1 MFLIFGILF
10 LVLSIKNSINIKITG
25 QAGEGIKT
33 TGLILSKIFTRSGF
47 HIFSYDEYPS
57 LIRGGHNCYQM
68 YASTEKVFS
77 QHKKVD
83 ILIALDEA
91 SVSLHQDELTKK
103 SLVLFDPDEFQVKK
117 SKGKLLPIPWA
128 KIATDSGGSPIM
140 SNMVALGVVCGVT
153 GLSLNP
159 IFSLIKDVFGRKGE
173 KIVSANKKAAQAG
186 FDYVK
191 KPTTPFLPGLHQ
203 ASSPQLRGGEI
214 PQMVVT
220 GNEMI
225 GLGAISAGL
234 KYFAG
239 YPMTPVSNLLHFLAA
254 KAENYSMIVNH
265 TENEIG
271 AINTAIGASAA
282 GARAMTATSGG
293 GFSLMTEGLGLSGMS
308 ETPLVIVEGMRPGPS
323 SGMPTWTGQGDL
335 LFMVY
340 ASQDEF
346 PRIVLT
352 PGSINEC
359 FSSTQKA
366 FYFAEKYQIPVIILT
381 DKHLLE
387 SHKSCS
393 LHTPEVK
400 SANTSG
406 VYLSNK
412 RYSFVKNPGK
422 NYLRYKV
429 TDTGISPRPFLGQK
443 GAACLTNSYEHGE
456 DSLVTE
462 ESLPRK
468 KQVEKR
474 MRKLETLKN
483 ELWQP
488 KLFGKLQ
495 AKINLIG
502 WGSTLGPVLETIKQN
517 QNINYLH
524 LDYIWPFPKKAV
536 KNFLQKSKK
545 PICIEGNAA
554 GQLAKLIAQET
565 GILIKDK
572 LLKYDGRP
580 FWPEEI
586 LKFAKFA

>member
-1 MFLIFGILF
+1 M
-10 LVLSIKNSINIKITG
+10 KKSINIKIG
-25 QAGEGIKT
+25 GRAGEGIKT

-57 LIRGGHNCYQM
+57 LIRGGHNCYQI
-68 YASTEKVFS
+68 YASSEEVFS

-91 SVSLHQDELTKK
+91 GVKLHQNELTDS
-103 SLVLFDPDEFQVKK
+103 SLILYDPDEFEIKK
-117 SKGKLLPIPWA
+117 TKGKPLPISWA
-128 KIATDSGGSPIM
+128 KIAVEAGGSPIM
-140 SNMVALGVVCGVT
+140 SNMVALGAICGLT
-153 GLSLNP
+153 RLSLNP
-159 IFSLIKDVFGRKGE
+159 IFSLIKDIFGKKGE
-173 KIVSANKKAAQAG
+173 KIVEVNKKAAQAG
-186 FDYVK
+186 FDFVAENANAGSVLGVSQDGPCRKTKRSLLK
-191 KPTTPFLPGLHQ
+191 KK
-203 ASSPQLRGGEI
+203 QL
-214 PQMVVT
+214 VVT

-239 YPMTPVSNLLHFLAA
+239 YPMTPVSNLLHFLAS
-254 KAENYSMIVNH
+254 KAEDYSIIVNH

-293 GFSLMTEGLGLSGMS
+293 GFSLMTEGLGLAGMS

-359 FSSTQKA
+359 FSSTRKA
-366 FYFAEKYQIPVIILT
+366 FYFAEKYQMPAIILT
-381 DKHLLE
+381 DKYLLE

-393 LHTPEVK
+393 LAKAFHQNK
-400 SANTSG
+400 RSADTSG
-406 VYLSNK
+406 VKFSNK
-412 RYSFVKNPGK
+412 RYSFIKKADN
-422 NYLRYKV
+422 NYLRYKI
-429 TDTGISPRPFLGQK
+429 TETGISPRPFLGQK

-462 ESLPRK
+462 EALPRK

-474 MRKLETLKN
+474 MRKLETLKK

-488 KLFGKLQ
+488 KVFGKPQ
-495 AKINLIG
+495 AKISLIG
-502 WGSTLGPVLETIKQN
+502 WGSTLGSVLEATKQN
-517 QNINYLH
+517 ENINYLH
-524 LDYIWPFPKKAV
+524 LDYVWPFPKRAV
-536 KNFLQKSKK
+536 KNFLENSKN
-545 PICIEGNAA
+545 PICIEGNAT

-565 GILIKDK
+565 GILIKEK
-572 LLKYDGRP
+572 LLKYNGRP
-580 FWPEEI
+580 FFPEEI